1 MVLWR
6 VVLHVIFMDQKGE
19 GPRAV
24 IKFSVTGNVTC
35 PSLITFFL
43 LIRWWGGGWG
53 GLSQGVGSKFTA
65 EMKGVGGILLF
76 DRTEVMCRIR

>member
-1 MVLWR
+1 
-6 VVLHVIFMDQKGE
+6 MDPEGE

-24 IKFSVTGNVTC
+24 ITFSVTGNVIC
-35 PSLITFFL
+35 PSLITFFP

-53 GLSQGVGSKFTA
+53 GLSQEWDPKFT

-76 DRTEVMCRIR
+76 DRTAVICRVR